1 MAMDKAQRDPMS
13 LWLKNFILL
22 ILMLAASGL
31 ALALRPTE
39 KMAAQSRAIDLEAII
54 PPKFGDWHQ
63 DSTPSVQIVDPQQQ
77 ELIDKIYT
85 QTLNRTYSN
94 ASGYRIMLA
103 IAYGDNQRDS
113 MQMHYPEV
121 CYPAQGFSL
130 QAKEKGTLPTSNGPI
145 PVTRILTNL
154 GSRNEPVTYWTTIG
168 DKVFQGGVQKK
179 LAEMSYGLSGT
190 IPDGMLIRISS
201 IDPGAADAY
210 EVQAQFAEQMLHA
223 LKPEYRKKLN
233 GNLPP
238 D

>member
-1 MAMDKAQRDPMS
+1 MS

-39 KMAAQSRAIDLEAII
+39 KMAAQSQAIDLEAII
-54 PPKFGDWHQ
+54 PAKFGEWRQ
-63 DSTPSVQIVDPQQQ
+63 DNTPSIQMVDPQQQ

-94 ASGYRIMLA
+94 FSGYRIMLA

-121 CYPAQGFSL
+121 CYPAQGFAL

-154 GSRNEPVTYWTTIG
+154 GARNEPVTYWTTIG
-168 DKVFQGGVQKK
+168 DRVFQGGIQKK
-179 LAEMSYGLSGT
+179 LAEMSYGLSGK

-201 IDPGAADAY
+201 IDPGAANAY
-210 EVQAQFAEQMLHA
+210 EVQAQFAEQMLQA
-223 LKPEYRKKLN
+223 LKPEYQKKLS
-233 GNLPP
+233 GNLSPN
-238 D
+238 

>member
-1 MAMDKAQRDPMS
+1 VDKVQGAPMS
-13 LWLKNFILL
+13 LWLKNLLLL

-39 KMAAQSRAIDLEAII
+39 KMAAQSQAIDLETII
-54 PPKFGDWHQ
+54 PAKFGDWRQ
-63 DSTPSVQIVDPQQQ
+63 DANPYVQIVDPQQQ
-77 ELIDKIYT
+77 EVLDKIYT

-113 MQMHYPEV
+113 MQMHYPEI
-121 CYPAQGFSL
+121 CYPAQGFAL
-130 QAKEKGTLPTSNGPI
+130 QAKEKGTLSTSNGQI
-145 PVTRILTNL
+145 PVTRILASL
-154 GSRNEPVTYWTTIG
+154 GPRDEPVTYWTTIG
-168 DKVFQGGVQKK
+168 DKVFQGGIQKK
-179 LAEMSYGLSGT
+179 LAEMSYGLSGK

-201 IDPGAADAY
+201 IDPGTANAY
-210 EVQAQFAEQMLHA
+210 EIQAQFAEQMLHA

-233 GNLPP
+233 GNLPT

>member
-1 MAMDKAQRDPMS
+1 
-13 LWLKNFILL
+13 
-22 ILMLAASGL
+22 MLVASGL

-39 KMAAQSRAIDLEAII
+39 KMAAQDQAIDLEAII
-54 PPKFGDWHQ
+54 PAKFGDWRQ
-63 DSTPSVQIVDPQQQ
+63 DDTPLVQMVDPQQQ
-77 ELIDKIYT
+77 EAIDKIYT

-113 MQMHYPEV
+113 MQLHYPEV
-121 CYPAQGFSL
+121 CYPAQGFTL
-130 QAKEKGTLPTSNGPI
+130 EAKEKGILPTSNGPI

-154 GSRNEPVTYWTTIG
+154 GARNEPVTYWTTIG
-168 DKVFQGGVQKK
+168 DRVFQGGIQKK
-179 LAEMSYGLSGT
+179 LAEMTYGLSGK

-201 IDPGAADAY
+201 IDPGAANAY

-223 LKPEYRKKLN
+223 LKPKYRKKLN